1 MGDASEWRTRCKFVD
16 EAKLGLIE
24 QAIDYS
30 VETGDFE
37 HAFGLA

>member
-1 MGDASEWRTRCKFVD
+1 MGDASEWRTRCKIVD
-16 EAKLGLIE
+16 EARLIE